1 MAIPGSSFFNWE
13 SGAIKDAAEEALRR
27 HGGSYSSALQDIQI
41 GGLENA
47 YGANPENV
55 REYLI
60 NKQRNAINND
70 PQMQALATA
79 SDAPIYESGGFA
91 NQGESLQAVS
101 ARLKKL
107 RDTKAEAE
115 ETKKLEVAKGI
126 RQEGY
131 KHANDTL
138 AATLAAQ
145 TQQTNAQLKSQ
156 QDQFAFE
163 RGERASERTFNRKEN
178 DLNRRQER
186 ELADSN
192 SSLQMQMAI
201 MNNDLAEKRMDYD
214 RETRRM
220 DKRSAAIA
228 QLMSGLGSL
237 GGAFSL

>member
-41 GGLENA
+41 GGLETA
-47 YGANPENV
+47 YGANSENV

-79 SDAPIYESGGFA
+79 SDAPIYGSGGFA
-91 NQGESLQAVS
+91 NQGESLQAVN
-101 ARLKKL
+101 ARLKGL
-107 RDTKAEAE
+107 RDAKTKAE
-115 ETKKLEVAKGI
+115 ETRQLEIQKGV

-131 KHANDTL
+131 TQANNTL
-138 AATLAAQ
+138 AATLKANSEQSAAQ
-145 TQQTNAQLKSQ
+145 LRSQELNNKANRDQQNAQYAHTSEQNALTRRH
-156 QDQFAFE
+156 E
-163 RGERASERTFNRKEN
+163 NERADK
-178 DLNRRQER
+178 R
-186 ELADSN
+186 ETL
-192 SSLQMQMAI
+192 SLQMQVMQ
-201 MNNDLAEKRMDYD
+201 NDLAEKRMDYD
-214 RETRRM
+214 RETARM
-220 DKRSAAIA
+220 DKRSQAIA